1 MSRLLALT
9 GRQAG
14 QAAHP
19 GRGWEGGRGGEA
31 ARAEPDLDSA
41 VQAGSSPAL
50 REPPWVR
57 GLGHRAGSGV
67 SGLSFLN
74 LGGG

>member
-1 MSRLLALT
+1 MNRQGRLPIQ
-9 GRQAG
+9 GAG
-14 QAAHP
+14 
-19 GRGWEGGRGGEA
+19 GRGGKGGEA

-41 VQAGSSPAL
+41 VQARSSPAL

-57 GLGHRAGSGV
+57 GLEHWAGSGISV
-67 SGLSFLN
+67 SFFLN